1 MQSAPLELRRLRELA
16 RERDARSLA
25 SQAEPTFTSRR
36 FVPVSG
42 AGTAKHVGVG
52 DVAVLERIP
61 AGQRSLVRLADELA
75 LRGAA
80 GLVVS
85 EEAIAPLSA
94 DLRRSIDERIP
105 LLVVGSE
112 WERTKTW
119 LLDADAPAS
128 RMQPDAVLREILRGR
143 AQGGPLPGELDLG
156 RPIQAVVVVAYP
168 DGRTQH
174 VPLDTIE
181 EISRAEAQSAD
192 PRSVVLT
199 IGGMVAVLSNEY
211 GDAHDAGLIGRA
223 ILHRAT
229 SSHLAS
235 GVTIGV
241 GRPYA
246 GAAGMRRTYREAK
259 WAASVGEML
268 WGGNRVV
275 HFRELGIYG
284 LLEPFLTDPN
294 SSDTQDVEMLLEYD
308 RKNQTALLPTV
319 EAYFDSGRSGD
330 VAASLFVHRN
340 TIAYRLRAVR
350 RVTGLDIIRDP
361 DARLLLEVQV
371 RLARLWG
378 ILPAAPA
385 HVALRNAREGSSPPG
400 AGAETER

>member
-25 SQAEPTFTSRR
+25 SQGEPAFTSRR
-36 FVPVSG
+36 FVPVTG
-42 AGTAKHVGVG
+42 AGAARHVGVG

-61 AGQRSLVRLADELA
+61 AGRRSLVRLADELA

-85 EEAIAPLSA
+85 EDAIAPLPA

-105 LLVVGSE
+105 LLVVGAD
-112 WERTKTW
+112 WERAKTW

-128 RMQPDAVLREILRGR
+128 RMQPDAVLPAILRGH
-143 AQGGPLPGELDLG
+143 AQRGPLPGELDLG
-156 RPIQAVVVVAYP
+156 RPIQAVVIVAYP

-174 VPLDTIE
+174 VPLEAIE
-181 EISRAEAQSAD
+181 EIARAEAQTAD
-192 PRSVVLT
+192 PRAVALS

-211 GDAHDAGLIGRA
+211 GGAHDAASIGT

-235 GVTIGV
+235 AVTIGV

-246 GAAGMRRTYREAK
+246 GGDGMRRTYREAK

-378 ILPAAPA
+378 ILPAAPS
-385 HVALRNAREGSSPPG
+385 HVALRNARDGGRRPGSRPTADG
-400 AGAETER
+400 